1 MVQDYSK
8 YTPDDFKVWK
18 LLYERLM
25 PHLPGAAVPEYL
37 EGIRRVNFVADR
49 IPNFDETNRLL
60 ASWTGWEL
68 EVVPGLIPDKDFF
81 ELLANKR
88 FPARSEEH
96 TSELQSRENI
106 VCRLLL
112 EIK

>member
-8 YTPDDFKVWK
+8 YTPEDFKVWK

-49 IPNFDETNRLL
+49 IPNFAETNHLLASCTACLLELVPLLSPVKAFFRLL
-60 ASWTGWEL
+60 AYKMYSTLTW
-68 EVVPGLIPDKDFF
+68 
-81 ELLANKR
+81 LLPIRATDTQK
-88 FPARSEEH
+88 
-96 TSELQSRENI
+96 
-106 VCRLLL
+106 
-112 EIK
+112 